1 MNRRSLSVQSRC
13 LALVLS
19 LCLLCGSTALQAQT
33 AAASQFIFPSFTS
46 FAEESTGIAVFN
58 PNRNAAQVLLTLRG
72 ADGSLVAAGN
82 NPATVTVP
90 ARGQIAKTAG
100 ELFGSVSLYASLE
113 ITSSSP
119 GLLAYYQTFDSG
131 MTYLDGSEAP
141 LISGNLIFPVIP
153 GPDEGISE
161 IDFVNP
167 NSRETSME
175 LKLWNFEGRLLG
187 TATIH
192 VPGGGLYQNL
202 THQAFPAGTDFSGA
216 SHITAASKPRNVFSV
231 AQTVAATS
239 LFAGFS
245 SAVSPEGDLDLAA
258 LNAVPLTNTSNSGVI
273 PYFRSGGSYASTLSL
288 ANVEP
293 AAATIT
299 VTAVANNGSTLGTRS
314 ISLNAQGGLRAP
326 LQNIIPSL
334 GASEKEGWLL
344 IQASGRITG
353 ALIYGRSDE
362 ASLTAVPL
370 QRTPKAEIL
379 FTHIVKGF
387 GLHTDVSLVNP
398 TPNTA
403 TAEVMVVAPNGTTIA
418 GDHVTIGPSKRAFFT
433 LGDLL
438 PELEDQ
444 CGGVLYILTNE
455 PLFATAAIW
464 SDTGGIVSN
473 FTPQTTSFLPAP
485 LTSFA
490 VSGRVYVNDAPAA
503 GFPVVLSGPVG
514 MLATSAEDGTYIF
527 PDVPP
532 GRYTMMVEQYG
543 FQFVPAQAIFEITTT
558 SLRQDFVGFT
568 GSNTILVQPASA
580 PVGSSDTTLI
590 IYGKDFNLTSE
601 AFAGTTR
608 LRTTFVDPTHLQAV
622 LPAYMMESPSSF
634 EIVVVTNGSDPS
646 GRVSQPL
653 VFIAYQDRP
662 VLTSIGTQGIVVEGT
677 PGGIIKLEGSG
688 FLKGAKVKVN
698 GLSEGIQ
705 AILVSDTEILA
716 YLPSTYF
723 ERGGIYPVTVE
734 NPVPANVES
743 NIQLLAVY
751 FTPPAVETVLPH
763 STPVRL
769 EPGAGPLNI
778 EVLGHGFRR
787 GAVVLFNGEPLL
799 TTYCESDAYCL
810 TVRLYAKVPPEFL
823 NIAGYA
829 KIEVQNPA
837 PSLANSQAAILRID
851 GLRPAI
857 TSVQAGS
864 ATLLDLPFKFSMPVI
879 VNGTN
884 FGPETVVRVHKAEDD
899 PPDTFLS
906 GQVEVLSS
914 IQLVVSIQMEY
925 PDSLGEWK
933 VGVANPSPGGGISQD
948 VSFFVTEGA
957 FAANPFLISLTPQM
971 VAAGG
976 PSFTLTINGTNFKPG
991 TVINF
996 NYAPL
1001 VTTVISDR
1009 QVRAQV
1015 PASLIRSAG
1024 KIPIRVTNPDTGGTS
1039 NQLFLEI
1046 R

>member
-1 MNRRSLSVQSRC
+1 MIRRSLSVQSRC
-13 LALVLS
+13 LALVFG
-19 LCLLCGSTALQAQT
+19 LCFLPGSTALQAQT
-33 AAASQFIFPSFTS
+33 AAASHFIFPRFTL

-58 PNRNAAQVLLTLRG
+58 PNRYAAQVTFTLRE
-72 ADGSLVAAGN
+72 ANGSLVDVVS

-90 ARGQIAKTAG
+90 ARGQTAKTAG
-100 ELFGSVSLYASLE
+100 ELFGSVDLWTSLE

-119 GLLAYYQTFDSG
+119 GLLAYYQTFDPG

-141 LISGNLIFPVIP
+141 LISGDLIIPVIP
-153 GPDEGISE
+153 GPNEGLSE

-167 NSRETSME
+167 NSRETSVE

-192 VPGGGLYQNL
+192 VPGGGFYQNL
-202 THQAFPAGTDFSGA
+202 THLAFPAGTDFSGA

-245 SAVSPEGDLDLAA
+245 STVSPEGDLDLAA
-258 LNAVPLTNTSNSGVI
+258 LNAVPLTETSNSGVI

-288 ANVEP
+288 TNVEP
-293 AAATIT
+293 AAATVT

-326 LQNIIPSL
+326 LQNIIPLL
-334 GASEKEGWLL
+334 GSGEREGWLL
-344 IQASGRITG
+344 IQSSGRITG
-353 ALIYGRSDE
+353 ALIYGASDE
-362 ASLTAVPL
+362 ASLTAAPL
-370 QRTPKAEIL
+370 QRTPKTEIL
-379 FTHIVKGF
+379 FNHIVEGY
-387 GLHTDVSLVNP
+387 GLHTEVSLVNP

-403 TAEVMVVAPNGTTIA
+403 GADVVVVGPDGTTLA
-418 GDHVTIGPSKRAFFT
+418 ADHVSIGPSKRAFFS

-444 CGGVLYILTNE
+444 CGGVIYVLTNE

-464 SDTGGIVSN
+464 SDAGGIASN

-485 LTSFA
+485 LASFA

-514 MLATSAEDGTYIF
+514 MLATSAADGTYIF
-527 PDVPP
+527 TDVPP
-532 GRYTMMVEQYG
+532 GRYTMMVEQSG
-543 FQFVPAQAIFEITTT
+543 FRFVPAQVDFEITNT
-558 SLRQDFVGFT
+558 SRRQDFAGFT
-568 GSNTILVQPASA
+568 GSDNILVQPASA
-580 PVGSSDTTLI
+580 PVGSSDTALT
-590 IYGKDFNLTSE
+590 IYGMDFNPTSE

-608 LRTTFVDPTHLQAV
+608 LHTQFVDATHLQAV
-622 LPAYMMESPSSF
+622 LPAYMMESPASF
-634 EIVVVTNGSDPS
+634 EIVVVTNGSNPS
-646 GRVSQPL
+646 RRVSQPL
-653 VFIAYQDRP
+653 VFMAYQDRP
-662 VLTSIGTQGIVVEGT
+662 VLASIGTQGIVLEGT
-677 PGGIIKLEGSG
+677 PGGIVRLEGSG
-688 FLKGAKVKVN
+688 FLEGARVKVN

-705 AILVSDTEILA
+705 TILVSNTELLA

-751 FTPPAVETVLPH
+751 FAPPSVETVLPN

-778 EVLGHGFRR
+778 EVVGYGFRR

-810 TVRLYAKVPPEFL
+810 TVRLHAKIPPEFL
-823 NIAGYA
+823 NIAGFA
-829 KIEVQNPA
+829 KIEVRNPA

-864 ATLLDLPFKFSMPVI
+864 AALLDLPFAFSMPVI

-884 FGPETVVRVHKAEDD
+884 FGTETMVRVYKAEED
-899 PPDTFLS
+899 PPEAFLTS
-906 GQVEVLSS
+906 HVEVISS
-914 IQLVVSIQMEY
+914 TQLVVEIHMEY
-925 PDSLGEWK
+925 PYSLGEWK
-933 VGVANPSPGGGISQD
+933 IEVANPSPGGGISQD

-1009 QVRAQV
+1009 QARAQV

-1024 KIPIRVTNPDTGGTS
+1024 KIPISVTNPDTGGTS
-1039 NQLFLEI
+1039 NLLFLEI